1 VTDFLEYLLQ
11 FLLLSP
17 PLVRRFS
24 LCYFSRSSR
33 FPSKC
38 ASEPRDHQECRLRVY
53 RFCTTML
60 LSHVKR
66 LCIFSASLIAAAPQ
80 NAAPTVTSTP
90 IPLPTELQQ
99 DVPSCAYSCIRSSL
113 SQRFPVACTAQGD
126 IECLCSGYSTIGESL
141 GEVALGCVYASC
153 GSINAAASAYNVCLG
168 QKNAVLPTKTA
179 LTVVPSSTINA
190 VRSST
195 IASFTS
201 SSRATITSITKTSL
215 QTQVS
220 SSQSAFVDSISLP
233 ASATSS
239 ASTTPSAIAAPA
251 SNDDRPKMS
260 PAQIAGLSVAA
271 VAAFIIAIGLMALS
285 VFLRRR
291 KERKNLYMNEK
302 DEDRRRQRE
311 ARFSHYVPMDD
322 ASASP
327 ARFSI
332 GPPPPV
338 ASRNTPRY
346 PRLVTP
352 SPFSTLQ
359 MSNAGTGRT
368 VVRPGVGTS
377 NSATSV
383 PMSQIGLAISAELE
397 GCPAPAKSAKH
408 PRQKV
413 TEEHFRPISTRTEAT
428 VFEEDEIAAYRRSV
442 KLLPT
447 PPVPVMPIRSL
458 QPSRLSSKA
467 EPISNTSS
475 SRTGSRTGRGSELF
489 INIPVRRE
497 RPLPKRIVPT
507 GLSMTG
513 SPAPKRPT
521 PQLQIP
527 TSTSRQTSSTSTA
540 TITPGSA
547 ADIPDYYFST
557 LPPPSRDTTP
567 RQDSDTLPVAKV
579 RRAPPSASTTGSRT
593 IGSRTISKTST
604 RPTLRDSFASQTS
617 FETADPDDPTPEDD
631 SDSKQLSDD
640 AKLSPVAES
649 PIHKLKYPKV
659 PRASNQLVPRSPP
672 MGSTRRSR
680 EEGRF
685 YVRPLPEPSSLLVKR
700 RGEREAVNLEK
711 KLVLKDPFTTP
722 TRRQLRNASGASN
735 AGGARD
741 VSGASE
747 QRDMSKRVNSWEH
760 TPRSKVDVYGSP
772 AITVHEADRPRPLS
786 IVKKR
791 DSVGVQG
798 GEMVGLKSPVWIPH
812 LTPTRKGDDLFISVG
827 WGDNLRGGRRN

>member
-1 VTDFLEYLLQ
+1 MHSSRRHRVS
-11 FLLLSP
+11 LLS
-17 PLVRRFS
+17 LHS
-24 LCYFSRSSR
+24 
-33 FPSKC
+33 
-38 ASEPRDHQECRLRVY
+38 
-53 RFCTTML
+53 
-60 LSHVKR
+60 
-66 LCIFSASLIAAAPQ
+66 
-80 NAAPTVTSTP
+80 TVNT
-90 IPLPTELQQ
+90 
-99 DVPSCAYSCIRSSL
+99 
-113 SQRFPVACTAQGD
+113 
-126 IECLCSGYSTIGESL
+126 
-141 GEVALGCVYASC
+141 
-153 GSINAAASAYNVCLG
+153 
-168 QKNAVLPTKTA
+168 
-179 LTVVPSSTINA
+179 
-190 VRSST
+190 VRSS
-195 IASFTS
+195 ISASSAS
-201 SSRATITSITKTSL
+201 SSRATITSITKTTL

-239 ASTTPSAIAAPA
+239 PSSTPTSIAAPA

-291 KERKNLYMNEK
+291 KERKSMYVNEK
-302 DEDRRRQRE
+302 DEDRRRQQD
-311 ARFSHYVPMDD
+311 ARFSHYISMDD
-322 ASASP
+322 GPAPP

-338 ASRNTPRY
+338 ASRNAPRY

-368 VVRPGVGTS
+368 FVRPGVGTS
-377 NSATSV
+377 NSAASV

-413 TEEHFRPISTRTEAT
+413 TEEHFRPVSTRTEAT
-428 VFEEDEIAAYRRSV
+428 VFEEDEVATRRRSS

-458 QPSRLSSKA
+458 QPSRLPSNA
-467 EPISNTSS
+467 ETTSTSS
-475 SRTGSRTGRGSELF
+475 SSRAGRGSELF
-489 INIPVRRE
+489 INIPVRQE

-527 TSTSRQTSSTSTA
+527 TSISQQTSSTSTA
-540 TITPGSA
+540 TITPASA

-557 LPPPSRDTTP
+557 LPPLSRNTTP

-579 RRAPPSASTTGSRT
+579 RRAPPSASTTGSRST
-593 IGSRTISKTST
+593 GSRTISKTST
-604 RPTLRDSFASQTS
+604 RPTFRDSISSQTS
-617 FETADPDDPTPEDD
+617 FETADPNEPTPEDD
-631 SDSKQLSDD
+631 SDCKQLSDD

-649 PIHKLKYPKV
+649 PIHGLKYPKV

-672 MGSTRRSR
+672 MGSTRRSK
-680 EEGRF
+680 EEGNF

-711 KLVLKDPFTTP
+711 RLVLKDPFTTP
-722 TRRQLRNASGASN
+722 TRRQLRGF
-735 AGGARD
+735 
-741 VSGASE
+741 E
-747 QRDMSKRVNSWEH
+747 QRNVSAANELRDAGRRVNSWEH
-760 TPRSKVDVYGSP
+760 TPRSKIDAYGSP
-772 AITVHEADRPRPLS
+772 AIMVHEADRPRPLS

-791 DSVGVQG
+791 DSAAGAG

-827 WGDNLRGGRRN
+827 WGDNLKDGRRG

>member
-1 VTDFLEYLLQ
+1 
-11 FLLLSP
+11 
-17 PLVRRFS
+17 
-24 LCYFSRSSR
+24 
-33 FPSKC
+33 
-38 ASEPRDHQECRLRVY
+38 
-53 RFCTTML
+53 
-60 LSHVKR
+60 
-66 LCIFSASLIAAAPQ
+66 
-80 NAAPTVTSTP
+80 
-90 IPLPTELQQ
+90 
-99 DVPSCAYSCIRSSL
+99 
-113 SQRFPVACTAQGD
+113 
-126 IECLCSGYSTIGESL
+126 
-141 GEVALGCVYASC
+141 
-153 GSINAAASAYNVCLG
+153 
-168 QKNAVLPTKTA
+168 
-179 LTVVPSSTINA
+179 
-190 VRSST
+190 
-195 IASFTS
+195 
-201 SSRATITSITKTSL
+201 
-215 QTQVS
+215 
-220 SSQSAFVDSISLP
+220 
-233 ASATSS
+233 
-239 ASTTPSAIAAPA
+239 
-251 SNDDRPKMS
+251 MS

-271 VAAFIIAIGLMALS
+271 VAAFIIAMGLMALS

-291 KERKNLYMNEK
+291 KERKNLYTNEK

-322 ASASP
+322 ASAPP

-332 GPPPPV
+332 GPSPPV
-338 ASRNTPRY
+338 ASRNAPRY

-359 MSNAGTGRT
+359 ISNAGTGRT

-377 NSATSV
+377 NSAASV

-408 PRQKV
+408 ARQKV
-413 TEEHFRPISTRTEAT
+413 TEEHFRPVSTRTEAT
-428 VFEEDEIAAYRRSV
+428 VFEEDEIAARRRSS

-458 QPSRLSSKA
+458 QPSRLPSKA
-467 EPISNTSS
+467 EMTSTTSS
-475 SRTGSRTGRGSELF
+475 SRTGRGSELF
-489 INIPVRRE
+489 INIPVRHE

-507 GLSMTG
+507 GLSITG
-513 SPAPKRPT
+513 SPAPKGPP

-527 TSTSRQTSSTSTA
+527 TSASQQTSSTSTA

-593 IGSRTISKTST
+593 TGSRSISKTST

-617 FETADPDDPTPEDD
+617 FETADPNDPTPEDD
-631 SDSKQLSDD
+631 SDKQLSDD

-649 PIHKLKYPKV
+649 PIHGLKYPKV

-680 EEGRF
+680 EQGRF

-722 TRRQLRNASGASN
+722 TRRQMRGIEQRNVSGASN
-735 AGGARD
+735 VAGARN
-741 VSGASE
+741 VSGASTV
-747 QRDMSKRVNSWEH
+747 RDAGKRVDSWEH

-791 DSVGVQG
+791 DSVAAAG
-798 GEMVGLKSPVWIPH
+798 GEMAGLKSPVWIPH

-827 WGDNLRGGRRN
+827 WGDNLRSGRRG